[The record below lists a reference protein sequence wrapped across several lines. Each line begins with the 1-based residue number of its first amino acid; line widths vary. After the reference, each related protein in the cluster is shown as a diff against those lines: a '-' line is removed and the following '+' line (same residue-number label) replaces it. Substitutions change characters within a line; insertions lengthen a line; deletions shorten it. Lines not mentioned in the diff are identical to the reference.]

1 MIEFYTWTTGN
12 GRKVA
17 IALEELGL
25 SYRIHPVNL
34 TRGEQKTPEFLAI
47 NPDGKIPAIIDPEG
61 PNERRGIFESGH
73 ILLYLAE
80 KTDQLL
86 PLDRASRLQALQW
99 LFYACATV
107 TPQSGGIFRAKSMKE
122 PNPSMIET
130 FTGMLKQTYAVLD
143 QRISVNRHFAGSEYS
158 IADIAL
164 FPTVASWERQ
174 GLDLGAFPNLKR
186 WHDYVAQRPAV
197 AKGMTLPQV

>member
-25 SYRIHPVNL
+25 SYRIHPVDL
-34 TRGEQKTPEFLAI
+34 TKGMQKAPEFLAV
-47 NPDGKIPAIIDPEG
+47 NPDGKIPAIVDPEG
-61 PNERRGIFESGH
+61 PNERRGIFESGN

-86 PLDRASRLQALQW
+86 PIDRPSRQQALQW
-99 LFYACATV
+99 LFYASATV
-107 TPQSGGIFRAKSMKE
+107 TPQSSGVFRAKSMKT
-122 PNPSMIET
+122 PDPAMVDLFMGS
-130 FTGMLKQTYAVLD
+130 LKQCYAVLD

-164 FPTVASWERQ
+164 FPTVAGWQRQ
-174 GLDLGAFPNLKR
+174 GIDLAAYPNLRR

-197 AKGMTLPQV
+197 AKGMTLPTV